1 MKGIV
6 EIYGTTEEGRKD
18 LLYSDENMTT
28 VGFSENIVDMLTTP
42 SSIQYPTEFNS
53 AALDSSNYTIQAFS
67 MSKGVDQF
75 KANQHSYSTDNLL
88 HNSDLD
94 DTSGWTLTNVTLTK
108 NSVEGDTFNSSGHLL
123 NADTS
128 SGSLSQAILYDGTDG
143 AFGAPYFSGTDFVF
157 GVDVKLNRGDP
168 PVQVSGI
175 TNEYIGYSQIALSS
189 CNNLFQTSIK
199 WDNRGVAVLDDT
211 VGWTSSLAGIKDIG
225 GGWYRVFVHGLYASG
240 GSTHPTTAYIYPS
253 VGESADALV
262 DTSIYSVTGAAGSI
276 YINRPQL
283 ELGTHPT
290 NYVKT
295 SSFLTRDNTLAYSRL
310 NSTAP
315 YGTMTNVSGDHVALK
330 YYVVSGSGGQTL
342 SGLYGSSVSDLGVSA
357 YVPNPTTLIPAAHP
371 EDTELTKG
379 AITPVEEAFGVQI
392 TKGQNSAV
400 QNLGDFLYVSSFD
413 SSWSYSSKY
422 IPVFGRHL
430 SYVGTFGVSGDVLSS
445 GVSATAPAAS
455 IIYFVS
461 AYDEYGLAN
470 PLSSVPLRQGI
481 SKGSNAK
488 GKIDAYGYWNLL
500 NNGEVF
506 LPYDYSTG
514 HTQNKFRVEAELDFS
529 STGEIQYHMRMVN
542 MLGSDLSQW
551 VMGEHATA
559 DSAILNIFGGVN
571 VIGLWGLDLKKIKED
586 NIGAFPPYKS
596 KHQDQFNPT
605 ESDGTAYPTRR
616 YKLYSKKVLTDNI
629 MKNEGLGTSA
639 GIFGNYL
646 NLDLYWKVKFI

>member
-18 LLYSDENMTT
+18 LLYSDDNMTT

-42 SSIQYPTEFNS
+42 SSIQYPTALNS

-67 MSKGVDQF
+67 MSKGKDQF
-75 KANQHSYSTDNLL
+75 KTNQHAYSTDNLL

-168 PVQVSGI
+168 PVQVSGT

-262 DTSIYSVTGAAGSI
+262 DTTTYPVTGGAGSI

-315 YGTMTNVSGDHVALK
+315 YGTFTDAEGDKVAFK

-357 YVPNPTTLIPAAHP
+357 YIPNPTTLIPAAHP
-371 EDTELTKG
+371 EDTELTLG

-400 QNLGDFLYVSSFD
+400 QNLGDSLYVSSFD

-422 IPVFGRHL
+422 TPVFGRHL
-430 SYVGTFGVSGDVLSS
+430 SYVGTFGVSSDVLSS

-455 IIYFVS
+455 LVYFVS
-461 AYDEYGLAN
+461 AYDENGLAN
-470 PLSSVPLRQGI
+470 PLSSTPLYQGI
-481 SKGSNAK
+481 CQGSN
-488 GKIDAYGYWNLL
+488 IRCSMDAYGYWIMHR
-500 NNGEVF
+500 NGESY
-506 LPYDYSTG
+506 LPTDYSFG
-514 HTQNKFRVEAELDFS
+514 GPQNKCVVEAELDFS

-542 MLGSDLSQW
+542 MSGHDAIGWVVYGGHNSDSVL
-551 VMGEHATA
+551 
-559 DSAILNIFGGVN
+559 LNIFGGVN

-586 NIGAFPPYKS
+586 NIGAFPPYLAKFQ
-596 KHQDQFNPT
+596 HQRLLQG
-605 ESDGTAYPTRR
+605 GTAYPTRR

-639 GIFGNYL
+639 GIFGDYL

>member
-42 SSIQYPTEFNS
+42 SSIQYPTAFNS

-67 MSKGVDQF
+67 MSKGKDQF

-94 DTSGWTLTNVTLTK
+94 DTSGWSLTNVTFTK
-108 NSVEGDTFNSSGHLL
+108 NSVEGATFNSSGHLL

-168 PVQVSGI
+168 PVQVSGT

-199 WDNRGVAVLDDT
+199 WDNSGVAVLDDT

-240 GSTHPTTAYIYPS
+240 GSTHPTTVYIYPS
-253 VGESADALV
+253 VGESADSLV
-262 DTSIYSVTGAAGSI
+262 DTTTYPVTGGAGSI

-290 NYVKT
+290 NYVET

-315 YGTMTNVSGDHVALK
+315 YGTMTNVSGDHVAFK

-342 SGLYGSSVSDLGVSA
+342 SGLYGPSVSDQGVSA
-357 YVPNPTTLIPAAHP
+357 YIPNPTTLIPAAHP
-371 EDTELTKG
+371 EDTELTLG

-422 IPVFGRHL
+422 TPVFGRHL

-445 GVSATAPAAS
+445 GVSATGPAAS
-455 IIYFVS
+455 LVYFVS
-461 AYDEYGLAN
+461 AYDENGLAN
-470 PLSSVPLRQGI
+470 PLSSIPLYNGI
-481 SKGSNAK
+481 SNLSVATGR
-488 GKIDAYGYWNLL
+488 IDAYGYWNMQQ
-500 NNGEVF
+500 NGTSYP
-506 LPYDYSTG
+506 PYSLADG
-514 HTQNKFRVEAELDFS
+514 RFHNRCRVEAEFDFS
-529 STGEIQYHMRMVN
+529 STGEITYHIRYLNMSGHDLTGWTTDVN
-542 MLGSDLSQW
+542 YNG
-551 VMGEHATA
+551 
-559 DSAILNIFGGVN
+559 DSTLLNIFGGVN

-586 NIGAFPPYKS
+586 NISAFPSYIS
-596 KHQDQFNPT
+596 KHQDQYNPT